1 MSMHEVMLCGTGNS
15 RISSGVNQP
24 TALASSSAMAVSI
37 FGVANVM
44 QGSGGMLGNYG
55 AGLLANY
62 SGSFAGV
69 YATIAGVGAVLI
81 ILTLKL
87 PTEATAAVS
96 AGLGVNHPTAS

>member
-1 MSMHEVMLCGTGNS
+1 
-15 RISSGVNQP
+15 
-24 TALASSSAMAVSI
+24 VSI

-55 AGLLANY
+55 AGLLANH

-87 PTEATAAVS
+87 PKEAPVTAPVGAT
-96 AGLGVNHPTAS
+96 VNPPAAS